1 MLEGEF
7 HHQKQVSVLLGGASS
22 LQEDNGMTESI
33 GLNDGEG
40 IWKVHGDS
48 REKENNLPL
57 VWLQEQMV

>member
-1 MLEGEF
+1 MLEREF

-40 IWKVHGDS
+40 ILES
-48 REKENNLPL
+48 TR
-57 VWLQEQMV
+57 WL